1 MTDQETQELEIKHA
15 VFNAVLDGVRTGH
28 MQHPALV
35 LQELTQE
42 AIRQLVEL
50 KSESQ

>member
-1 MTDQETQELEIKHA
+1 MTDRETQELEIKHA
-15 VFNAVLDGVRTGH
+15 VFDAVLDGVRTGH

-42 AIRQLVEL
+42 AITQLL
-50 KSESQ
+50 GSQQDS

>member
-1 MTDQETQELEIKHA
+1 MTDRETQELEIKHA
-15 VFNAVLDGVRTGH
+15 VFDAVLDGVRTGH

-42 AIRQLVEL
+42 AIAQLL
-50 KSESQ
+50 GSQQDS